1 MPVRSLPARP
11 DLSQLRRQAKELLS
25 AQRARDEAAAARFA
39 AHLPR
44 FAGHPTRRVV
54 DDHVTLAEAQRVI
67 AAEYGFGSW
76 SNLKHH
82 AELSRTMATFRPHP
96 RFDEALAAFDAGN
109 APRLRALLAEA
120 PDLVHARTNLD
131 PPWHYF
137 SGATLL
143 HHAAGNPGREPPL
156 PANVVEL
163 ARVLLESGAEVDA
176 ATPHPNGGTT
186 MALLV
191 TSHQASAIGVSASL
205 MDLLLEYGARLDLE
219 RPGVLDAALT
229 NHAPGAAQHMIA
241 LGAEADL
248 FAAAAL
254 GRMDAL
260 ASAFDAD
267 GRLRSRPRRR
277 GRPIEERDAIGL
289 ALLFAYV
296 NHRASAV
303 DFLLEHDGN
312 WDMTG
317 VNNGTALHRAAWSG
331 DLAMVRRLVAKGAD
345 IGNRDNPFVATPLSW
360 AQHNRQQEVFDWL
373 RGNCAIDLHDAV
385 GFGLRE
391 HVEARLREDPGSV
404 NAVRDQWDLPRSTAL
419 HWAAWPGTSD
429 VAGTADKPAEARGSL
444 LELLL
449 DHGADPDIIA
459 GNGMTALDIARSGGA
474 ADLIAILEAR
484 GARSASGT
492 GMSKS

>member
-1 MPVRSLPARP
+1 MPVRSLPVRP
-11 DLSQLRRQAKELLS
+11 DLAQLRRQAKELLS
-25 AQRARDEAAAARFA
+25 AHRARDEAAAARFT

-44 FAGHPTRRVV
+44 FASPAAAREEPA
-54 DDHVTLAEAQRVI
+54 TLAEAQRVI

-76 SNLKHH
+76 SKLKHH

-96 RFDEALAAFDAGN
+96 RFDEALSAFDAGD
-109 APRLRALLAEA
+109 ATRLRALLAEA

-143 HHAAGNPGREPPL
+143 HHVAGNPSREVPL
-156 PANVVEL
+156 PATVVEL
-163 ARVLLESGAEVDA
+163 ATLLLESGAAVDA

-191 TSHQASAIGVSASL
+191 TSHQASAAGVSAPL
-205 MDLLLEYGARLDLE
+205 MDVLLEYGARLDLD

-229 NHAPGAAQHMIA
+229 NHAPGAAQHMIE

-254 GRMDAL
+254 GRMNAL
-260 ASAFDAD
+260 AAAFDAD

-277 GRPIEERDAIGL
+277 GRPMKERDAIGL

-296 NHRASAV
+296 NGHAAAV
-303 DFLLEHDGN
+303 DLLLDRDGN
-312 WDMTG
+312 WDVTG
-317 VNNGTALHRAAWSG
+317 VNNGTALHRAAWDG
-331 DLAMVRRLVAKGAD
+331 DLGMVRRLVAKGAD

-373 RGNCAIDLHDAV
+373 RAHCAIDLHDAV

-391 HVEARLREDPGSV
+391 HVEARLREDRASV
-404 NAVRDQWDLPRSTAL
+404 DVVRDQWDIPRSTAL
-419 HWAAWPGTSD
+419 HWAAWPSSSD
-429 VAGTADKPAEARGSL
+429 VAGTTAKPVAARATL
-444 LELLL
+444 LEMLL

-459 GNGMTALDIARSGGA
+459 GNGMTALDIARAGGA

-484 GARSASGT
+484 GARSASRP